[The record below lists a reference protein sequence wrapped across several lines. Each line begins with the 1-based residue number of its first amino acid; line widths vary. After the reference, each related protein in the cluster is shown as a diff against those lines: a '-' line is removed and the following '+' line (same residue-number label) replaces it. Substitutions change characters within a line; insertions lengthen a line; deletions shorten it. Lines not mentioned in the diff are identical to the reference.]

1 MHNTLLQFLQKRNI
15 VVRIKK
21 IPHPML
27 TDKCANA
34 YTNIYG
40 TCIQYILKVN
50 GRRLHVSNL

>member
-1 MHNTLLQFLQKRNI
+1 MPNTLLQFLQKRNI

-27 TDKCANA
+27 TDKCTNA
-34 YTNIYG
+34 YTSIYG
-40 TCIQYILKVN
+40 IQYILKVN

>member
-15 VVRIKK
+15 AVRIKENSSSNADRQ
-21 IPHPML
+21 MR
-27 TDKCANA
+27 KCI

-40 TCIQYILKVN
+40 IQYILKVN